1 MRHSDGHTAAQAAPE
16 CTLRKGPDVEA
27 QFLNNISAA
36 FSGEKHARRNEQQAA
51 YQTDTKLS
59 MRHAPWRHRES
70 TGCGDCVW
78 RRQRTG
84 VTKLRALEL
93 NSVIHIHHNG
103 RAVYVG
109 DGEHDVTR
117 NGNVRRCGFACG
129 PPAAAHG
136 RACAHRCGV
145 HACRWMRCVEG
156 ST

>member
-1 MRHSDGHTAAQAAPE
+1 
-16 CTLRKGPDVEA
+16 
-27 QFLNNISAA
+27 
-36 FSGEKHARRNEQQAA
+36 
-51 YQTDTKLS
+51 

-84 VTKLRALEL
+84 VIKLRALEL

-117 NGNVRRCGFACG
+117 NGNVRRCGLLSARPPQRTG
-129 PPAAAHG
+129 GRVRTAVAYMPAAG
-136 RACAHRCGV
+136 CAALKGQGLGHRL
-145 HACRWMRCVEG
+145 
-156 ST
+156 